1 VNVLFLNWR
10 DPEHPRAGGAE
21 YLTHG
26 IARGLVQRGHRA
38 TWFAGAFQDGAPER
52 ELDGVRIVRQGSA
65 ATVRLHAMRRYTSL
79 GDFDVV
85 VDEINT
91 LPFFAPLYARKP
103 VVTLIC
109 QLAREVWFFEAPWPV
124 AVAGYLAEPAYLQV
138 YRRCP
143 ILTISDSSAHSIR
156 HIGLR
161 GPIDVMPMAID
172 QYAAA
177 EPLSL
182 AAREDAI
189 VMVGRV
195 TKSKR
200 IDHVIRSLA
209 ELQAGPLSSTR
220 LIVVGGGDERVKAD
234 LQRLAASLG
243 VASRVQWEGYAD
255 EETKRRILRTA
266 RAIVMT
272 SAREGWGLVVSE
284 ANLAGTPAVVYDI
297 PGTRDSVLD
306 GRTGIRCAPS
316 PAALATSLTALVDDA
331 NRYDAMCDAA
341 QTFARTLTWDA
352 TVDAAEAVLT
362 REASRR
368 SA

>member
-1 VNVLFLNWR
+1 MNVLFLNWR

-26 IARGLVQRGHRA
+26 IARRLVERGHRA
-38 TWFAGAFQDGAPER
+38 TWFAGAFPGGAPER
-52 ELDGVRIVRQGSA
+52 ELNGVRIVRQGSA
-65 ATVRLHAMRRYTSL
+65 ATVRMHAMRRYASL

-109 QLAREVWFFEAPWPV
+109 QLAREVWFFEAPWPI
-124 AVAGYLAEPAYLQV
+124 AIAGYLAEPAYLQV

-143 ILTISDSSAHSIR
+143 VLTISESSAHSIR

-161 GPIDVMPMAID
+161 GSIDVMPMAID
-172 QYAAA
+172 QYEAAA
-177 EPLSL
+177 PLPL
-182 AAREDAI
+182 AARENAI

-200 IDHVIRSLA
+200 IDHVIRALA
-209 ELQAGPLSSTR
+209 ETREGPLSSTR
-220 LIVVGGGDERVKAD
+220 LIVVGGGDERVKSE
-234 LQRLAASLG
+234 LQRLAISLG
-243 VASRVQWEGYAD
+243 VAARVHWEGYAD
-255 EETKRRILRTA
+255 EETKRRILHTA

-297 PGTRDSVLD
+297 PGTRDSVVD
-306 GRTGIRCAPS
+306 GFTGIRCAPS
-316 PAALATSLTALVDDA
+316 PSALAASLIALVGDA
-331 NRYDAMCDAA
+331 RRYDAMCGAA

-352 TVDAAEAVLT
+352 TVDAAEAVLS

-368 SA
+368 TA

>member
-10 DPEHPRAGGAE
+10 DPAHPRAGGAE

-26 IARGLVQRGHRA
+26 IARRLVERGHRA
-38 TWFAGAFQDGAPER
+38 TWFAGAFRGGAPEID
-52 ELDGVRIVRQGSA
+52 LDGVRIVRQGNA
-65 ATVRLHAMRRYTSL
+65 ATVRFHAMRRYRAL

-103 VVTLIC
+103 VVALIC
-109 QLAREVWFFEAPWPV
+109 QLAREVWFFEATWPV
-124 AVAGYLAEPAYLQV
+124 AIAGYLAEPAYLQV

-143 ILTISDSSAHSIR
+143 VLTISESSARSIR
-156 HIGLR
+156 DIGLR
-161 GPIDVMPMAID
+161 GPVDVMPMAID
-172 QYAAA
+172 QYASADPLPLA
-177 EPLSL
+177 E
-182 AAREDAI
+182 RENAI
-189 VMVGRV
+189 VMVGRI
-195 TKSKR
+195 TPSKR
-200 IDHVIRSLA
+200 IDHVIRALAADANGSLSA
-209 ELQAGPLSSTR
+209 TR
-220 LIVVGGGDERVKAD
+220 LVIVGGGDERVKSE
-234 LQRLAASLG
+234 LRRLATRLG
-243 VASRVQWEGYAD
+243 VAERVRWEGYAD

-306 GRTGIRCAPS
+306 GLTGVRSAPS
-316 PAALATSLTALVDDA
+316 PAALAASLAGLVADPA
-331 NRYDAMCDAA
+331 RYEKLSGAA
-341 QTFARTLTWDA
+341 QIFARTLTWEA
-352 TVDAAEAVLT
+352 TVDAAEAVLR
-362 REASRR
+362 RESARR

>member
-26 IARGLVQRGHRA
+26 IARRLVERGHRA
-38 TWFAGAFQDGAPER
+38 TWFAGAFPGGAPER

-65 ATVRLHAMRRYTSL
+65 ATVRVHAMRRYVSL
-79 GDFDVV
+79 GVFDVV

-109 QLAREVWFFEAPWPV
+109 QLAREVWFYEAPWPV
-124 AVAGYLAEPAYLQV
+124 AIAGYLAEPAYLQV

-143 ILTISDSSAHSIR
+143 VLTISESSADSIR

-161 GPIDVMPMAID
+161 GAIDVMPMAID
-172 QYAAA
+172 QYAPAA
-177 EPLSL
+177 PLPLS
-182 AAREDAI
+182 ARDDAI

-195 TKSKR
+195 TRSKR
-200 IDHVIRSLA
+200 IDHVIRALA
-209 ELQAGPLSSTR
+209 QLADGPLASTR
-220 LIVVGGGDERVKAD
+220 LIVVGGGDERVKAE

-243 VASRVQWEGYAD
+243 ISTRVQWEGYAD

-297 PGTRDSVLD
+297 PGTRDSVRD
-306 GRTGIRCAPS
+306 RITGIRCAPT
-316 PAALATSLTALVDDA
+316 PAALAASLTALVSDPH
-331 NRYDAMCDAA
+331 RYGEMCNAA
-341 QTFARTLTWDA
+341 QTFAGTLTWDA
-352 TVDAAEAVLT
+352 TVDAAEAVLK

-368 SA
+368 TA